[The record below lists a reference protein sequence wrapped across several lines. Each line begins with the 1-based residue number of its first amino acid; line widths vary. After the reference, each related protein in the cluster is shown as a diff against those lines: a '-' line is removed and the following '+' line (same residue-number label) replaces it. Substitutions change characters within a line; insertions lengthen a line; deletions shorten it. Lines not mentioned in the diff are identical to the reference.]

1 MLKWIKSKIPIWRTE
16 MEDDDGDR
24 RTQRGYPLRMNLI
37 IVAVLIA
44 ILNAGI
50 MGLTYVAITQDENN
64 DNQFIVGALIGLLPT
79 GITGLVG
86 LGTTLLNERSQ

>member
-1 MLKWIKSKIPIWRTE
+1 
-16 MEDDDGDR
+16 MEDGGEDR
-24 RTQRGYPLRMNLI
+24 RAQRGYPLRMNLI

-50 MGLTYVAITQDENN
+50 MGLTYVAITQDGNN
-64 DNQFIVGALIGLLPT
+64 DNQFIIGALIGLLPT

>member
-1 MLKWIKSKIPIWRTE
+1 
-16 MEDDDGDR
+16 
-24 RTQRGYPLRMNLI
+24 MNLI

-50 MGLTYVAITQDENN
+50 MGLTYVAITQDGNN
-64 DNQFIVGALIGLLPT
+64 DNQFIVGVEALIGLLPT

-86 LGTTLLNERSQ
+86 LGTTLLNGRSQ

>member
-1 MLKWIKSKIPIWRTE
+1 
-16 MEDDDGDR
+16 
-24 RTQRGYPLRMNLI
+24 MNLI